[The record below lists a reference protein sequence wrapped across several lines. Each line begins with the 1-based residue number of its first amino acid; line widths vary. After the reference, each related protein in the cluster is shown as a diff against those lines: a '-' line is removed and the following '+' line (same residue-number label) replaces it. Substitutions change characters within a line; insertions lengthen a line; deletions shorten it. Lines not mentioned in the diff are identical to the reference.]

1 MSGARKVANYDQ
13 SLYATGSDFCRIFK
27 QDMNHL
33 YLLSRLLAG
42 DHAGAEKCFV
52 RGLEDSM
59 SSNPVFVEWA
69 QSWAVRK
76 IVQNAIEMIHPRPA
90 NSNNGNGT
98 FNLQS
103 DNNRERAITE
113 PAEIVRILAM
123 PAFERFAFVLS
134 VLERLSDQDCAVLL
148 ACTTGELVEA
158 RTRGLQQIGN
168 PAEQGMGVPRSLR
181 HA

>member
-1 MSGARKVANYDQ
+1 MSGARKVANYDH

-33 YLLSRLLAG
+33 YLLSLLLAG

-52 RGLEDSM
+52 RGLEDSI

-76 IVQNAIEMIHPRPA
+76 IVQNAIEMIHPRPL
-90 NSNNGNGT
+90 NNNNGDGT
-98 FNLQS
+98 SNLRS
-103 DNNRERAITE
+103 DYAPERAVTE
-113 PAEIVRILAM
+113 RAEIVRILAL

-148 ACTTGELVEA
+148 ACTTGELVAA
-158 RTRGLQQIGN
+158 RTRALQQIGKS
-168 PAEQGMGVPRSLR
+168 AEQADGS
-181 HA
+181 AA

>member
-1 MSGARKVANYDQ
+1 MLGAAKVANYDQ

-33 YLLSRLLAG
+33 YLLSLLLAG

-52 RGLEDSM
+52 RGLEDSI

-76 IVQNAIEMIHPRPA
+76 IVQNAIEAIHPRPL
-90 NSNNGNGT
+90 SNINGNGA
-98 FNLQS
+98 S
-103 DNNRERAITE
+103 DLLSDHATTE
-113 PAEIVRILAM
+113 PAEIARILAL
-123 PAFERFAFVLS
+123 PAFDRFAFVLS

-148 ACTTGELVEA
+148 ACTSGELVAA
-158 RTRGLQQIGN
+158 RTRALQQIGN
-168 PAEQGMGVPRSLR
+168 SAERS
-181 HA
+181 